1 VTPAMDATAETPDT
15 EGAFPRLRDRQ
26 IAELEPYGKRRAT
39 RGGEVL
45 FCQGDRHYDLYVV
58 LSGCVATVDGYG
70 TDQERVIA
78 IHGAGR
84 FLGEIGLLT
93 GQAALYTAVVV
104 EPGEVLEVPTRSLR
118 EIVPNDPA
126 LGDLI
131 VRACILRRTIL
142 WEAGSGLKIIGS
154 RFSEDTRRLREFV
167 IRNRIPHRW
176 LDLEGDDEGE
186 ELLRRCGLGPEETP
200 VVIWGEQVLRNPGN
214 RELAEVMGLRDLVD
228 TDAAWDLII
237 VGAGPAGLAAAVY
250 GASEGLRTILVDAV
264 ATGGQAATT
273 SRIENYLGFPS
284 GISGTE
290 LAERAT
296 IQARKF
302 GAHITVPAE
311 GRSITRQNGHHVVV
325 LDDGS
330 EFSAR
335 SVVIATGAR
344 YRTLAVPRLEQFE
357 GTSVYYAATWME
369 AELCRG
375 DEVAV
380 VGGAN
385 SAGQATVFLAQFTP
399 HVRLIIRHDELG
411 RDMSRYLAD
420 RIEHTPNVEVLRH
433 SEVRELIGEH
443 ALEAIV
449 VEDLRTEER
458 RRVGARALFVFI
470 GAEPHTG
477 WLGQH
482 VRLDENGYVLTGSAA
497 ANGNDDPLALET
509 SVPGIFAVGDVRH
522 GSVKRMASAVG
533 EGSMAVRLVHEH
545 MASRGHVVPPLDV

>member
-1 VTPAMDATAETPDT
+1 
-15 EGAFPRLRDRQ
+15 
-26 IAELEPYGKRRAT
+26 
-39 RGGEVL
+39 
-45 FCQGDRHYDLYVV
+45 
-58 LSGCVATVDGYG
+58 
-70 TDQERVIA
+70 
-78 IHGAGR
+78 
-84 FLGEIGLLT
+84 
-93 GQAALYTAVVV
+93 
-104 EPGEVLEVPTRSLR
+104 
-118 EIVPNDPA
+118 
-126 LGDLI
+126 
-131 VRACILRRTIL
+131 
-142 WEAGSGLKIIGS
+142 
-154 RFSEDTRRLREFV
+154 
-167 IRNRIPHRW
+167 
-176 LDLEGDDEGE
+176 
-186 ELLRRCGLGPEETP
+186 
-200 VVIWGEQVLRNPGN
+200 
-214 RELAEVMGLRDLVD
+214 
-228 TDAAWDLII
+228 
-237 VGAGPAGLAAAVY
+237 
-250 GASEGLRTILVDAV
+250 
-264 ATGGQAATT
+264 
-273 SRIENYLGFPS
+273 
-284 GISGTE
+284 
-290 LAERAT
+290 
-296 IQARKF
+296 
-302 GAHITVPAE
+302 
-311 GRSITRQNGHHVVV
+311 VVV

-420 RIEHTPNVEVLRH
+420 RIEHTPNIEVLRH

-482 VRLDENGYVLTGSAA
+482 VRLDESGYVLTGSAA
-497 ANGNDDPLALET
+497 ANGDDDPLALET

-522 GSVKRMASAVG
+522 GSIKRMASAVG